1 MNLERFSDLELIKG
15 FNEGNKECLE
25 LLIKKHQKKVY
36 SYILMTVKNQHVAD
50 DIFQETFIKVI
61 NSLKNDGYYEQG
73 KFASWVTRIAH
84 NIIIDYYRKEKAE
97 NTISNDNSEADLLNN
112 QKFADSTIEDLMV
125 NEQILEDVGKLIDY
139 LPPEQKEIILL
150 RHYSGM
156 SFKDIAELT
165 NVSINTA
172 LGRMRYALINLRRI
186 VEEKQIILTK

>member
-1 MNLERFSDLELIKG
+1 MNLERFSDQELIKG

-61 NSLKNDGYYEQG
+61 NSLKNDCYYEQG
-73 KFASWVTRIAH
+73 KFTSWVTRIAH
-84 NIIIDYYRKEKAE
+84 NIIIDYYRKDKAE
-97 NTISNDNSEADLLNN
+97 NTISNDNSETDLLNN

>member
-1 MNLERFSDLELIKG
+1 MNLERFSDQELIKG

-25 LLIKKHQKKVY
+25 ILIKKHQKKVY
-36 SYILMTVKNQHVAD
+36 SYIFMTVKNQHVAD
-50 DIFQETFIKVI
+50 DIFQETFIKVV
-61 NSLKNDGYYEQG
+61 NSLKNGCYSDQG
-73 KFASWVTRIAH
+73 KFTSWVTRIAH

-97 NTISNDNSEADLLNN
+97 NTISNDDSEVDFFNN
-112 QKFADSTIEDLMV
+112 QKYSDSTIEDLIV
-125 NEQILEDVGKLIDY
+125 NEQIFEDVGKLIDY
-139 LPPEQKEIILL
+139 LPPEQKEIIIL

-172 LGRMRYALINLRRI
+172 LGRMRYAIINLRRI